1 MSLETIRK
9 IEEPYFLLLLMH
21 IGQYYMC
28 VPDIVLTILLHRL
41 GTNKKY
47 QNDLPIRPHIP

>member
-9 IEEPYFLLLLMH
+9 TGEPYFLLLPMH
-21 IGQYYMC
+21 IGQYCMC
-28 VPDIVLTILLHRL
+28 VPDIALKILLHRL